1 METYGADILDIA
13 DELTDTY
20 VEVFTAPPWDD
31 RDPEKTRAAFRE
43 RMETDVP
50 RPGFR
55 GFVARSADGI
65 DGFATGW
72 TTLAPFR
79 TDRSYG
85 QVTELLGEERVSKLI
100 VGAFEVDELAVR
112 ERARG
117 TGLGRRLL
125 ETLIADQPSGAWLL
139 TARKAVDTIAFYE
152 RVGWHRPEPLPGVVN
167 DIVVFL
173 SPGHPGL

>member
-1 METYGADILDIA
+1 MQTYGADILDIA
-13 DELTDTY
+13 DELTEAY

-31 RDPEKTRAAFRE
+31 RDPEPTRTAFRE
-43 RMETDVP
+43 RMETDAP

-55 GFVARSADGI
+55 GFVARSAAGI

-72 TTLAPFR
+72 TTPAPFR
-79 TDRSYG
+79 ADRSYG
-85 QVTELLGEERVSKLI
+85 QVTELLGAERVAEVI
-100 VGAFEVDELAVR
+100 VGAFEVDDLAVR
-112 ERARG
+112 PHARG

-125 ETLIADQPSGAWLL
+125 ERLVADAPRGAWLL

-152 RVGWHRPEPLPGVVN
+152 KVGWHLQEPLPGVVN

-173 SPGHPGL
+173 SPGHPGV